1 MTRLE
6 SHPLAKSRIGDAVDL
21 ARRVGEILDE
31 QRVTF
36 LAAAVA
42 YYAFVS
48 LLPAMLLVIA
58 LSTTFF
64 GEQMAV
70 ALLNLVGEFL
80 TPVGRSIVATALEDT
95 SGRTGATIVGLVV
108 LLWSTLKVF
117 RGLDIAFVQ
126 VYGTDESVGFVE
138 QLMEAAIVAASVGV
152 GATLMVAVAS
162 LVATLTI
169 PPPFDVASVL
179 GLPAVLVVVFFPLYY
194 LFPSPEVTVSE
205 VLPGTAF
212 AAVGWTLLQAGF
224 QLYVGIASGYQVYG
238 LVGGVLL
245 LVTWLYLA
253 AVVLLVGAAIN
264 AVLAREDSVGDSG
277 GRRDV
282 GETDRLPGEGTDRR
296 SQSERDRQL
305 QQAPVR
311 ERARMADDDRDE
323 VESTD
328 EAPGF
333 APEGAPDVVEMRAEL
348 DELRAELESFE
359 SDVEQRTVDKPEL
372 EAELKRYV
380 RSRLRRGHARGWG
393 PYLVLLYGV
402 VLALGAFYY
411 LSGGWAIAAMIVSF
425 LSTLGLYVLFVLVG
439 IGLNMLGVPG
449 KAVDYVRKRR

>member
-6 SHPLAKSRIGDAVDL
+6 SHPLAKSRIGGAVDV
-21 ARRVGEILDE
+21 ARRVGEIIDE

-48 LLPAMLLVIA
+48 LLPAVLLVIA

-80 TPVGRSIVATALEDT
+80 TPVGRNVVATALEDT

-126 VYGTDESVGFVE
+126 VYGTDESAGFVE
-138 QLMEAAIVAASVGV
+138 RLLEAAIVAASVGV
-152 GATLMVAVAS
+152 GATLMVAVGS
-162 LVATLTI
+162 IVATLSI
-169 PPPFDVASVL
+169 PSSLEMASVL
-179 GLPAVLVVVFFPLYY
+179 GLPVVLVVVFFPLYY
-194 LFPSPEVTVSE
+194 LFPSLDVSVRD
-205 VLPGTAF
+205 VLPGTVF

-224 QLYVGIASGYQVYG
+224 QLYVGIAGGYQVYG

-264 AVLAREDSVGDSG
+264 AVLAGEDSDDDYG
-277 GRRDV
+277 GRREV
-282 GETDRLPGEGTDRR
+282 GETRRLTEDRIGRR
-296 SQSERDRQL
+296 SRRKSDRQL

-328 EAPGF
+328 ESPGF
-333 APEGAPDVVEMRAEL
+333 EPEGAPDVVEMRAEL
-348 DELRAELESFE
+348 DELRTELESFE

-449 KAVDYVRKRR
+449 KAVDYVREWR